1 MPKVVYETI
10 TNFPPAAATV
20 VTVCVFLMLAAMAIW
35 FACKVIIAAYEKWC
49 AIYLSILEA
58 ETKLAEVKSRT
69 DAEAVNIWI
78 RDYYAEK
85 DLRAKAN
92 RQAEQERYNKRQIA
106 KGKEYMERRKT
117 A

>member
-20 VTVCVFLMLAAMAIW
+20 VTVCVFLMLAAIAIW
-35 FACKVIIAAYEKWC
+35 FACKAIIWAYEKWS
-49 AIYLSILEA
+49 AIYLSILKA